1 MQSHGG
7 AETTVRNRL
16 FSKAKVKSLCMTA
29 VIVAAFIICWTPYQV
44 VFIVHTFVDMGDVE
58 HRYVLWIFFFGMA
71 NSMINP
77 LIYGAF
83 HSCRCFRSKPVDGVA
98 VGGGVGIAKPQAR

>member
-1 MQSHGG
+1 
-7 AETTVRNRL
+7 
-16 FSKAKVKSLCMTA
+16 MTA

-44 VFIVHTFVDMGDVE
+44 VFIIHTFVDMGDVE
-58 HRYVLWIFFFGMA
+58 QRYVLWIFFFGMA

-83 HSCRCFRSKPVDGVA
+83 HSCRCPRSRPTSGGA
-98 VGGGVGIAKPQAR
+98 VHVGVGAVAAPQAR

>member
-1 MQSHGG
+1 
-7 AETTVRNRL
+7 
-16 FSKAKVKSLCMTA
+16 MTA

-44 VFIVHTFVDMGDVE
+44 TFIVHTFVDMGDVE

-83 HSCRCFRSKPVDGVA
+83 HSCSCSRSASGSGGGVA
-98 VGGGVGIAKPQAR
+98 GGVGIGAGVPQAR

>member
-1 MQSHGG
+1 
-7 AETTVRNRL
+7 
-16 FSKAKVKSLCMTA
+16 MTA

-83 HSCRCFRSKPVDGVA
+83 HSCKCSSSRTTSGVA
-98 VGGGVGIAKPQAR
+98 VGAGVAMPQQR

>member
-1 MQSHGG
+1 MS
-7 AETTVRNRL
+7 
-16 FSKAKVKSLCMTA
+16 A

-58 HRYVLWIFFFGMA
+58 HRYVLWIFYKHRYVLWIFFFGMA

-83 HSCRCFRSKPVDGVA
+83 HSCRCFRSRPNSGVGVGVAVA
-98 VGGGVGIAKPQAR
+98 VGGAVPPVR